1 MIQTRITPAA
11 RNVETN
17 RIEAPCSKLQ
27 GIFDR
32 KEFCLF
38 LGSLAN
44 PAASGGECARFAVQ
58 TPDPA
63 SSPNTQ

>member
-1 MIQTRITPAA
+1 MILTRITPAV
-11 RNVETN
+11 RNAETN
-17 RIEAPCSKLQ
+17 RIEAPRSKLR

-32 KEFCLF
+32 KEICLF

-44 PAASGGECARFAVQ
+44 PAASGGKCARFAVQ

-63 SSPNTQ
+63 SSPNTP